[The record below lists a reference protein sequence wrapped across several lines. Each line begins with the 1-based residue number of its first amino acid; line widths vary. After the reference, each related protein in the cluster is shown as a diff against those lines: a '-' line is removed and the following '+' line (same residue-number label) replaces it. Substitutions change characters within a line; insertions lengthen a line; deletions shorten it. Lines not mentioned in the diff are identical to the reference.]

1 MRRSSHLVLEDGL
14 DLVSG
19 YLEDGTKAVE
29 EDGMEMEEE
38 QIMQDGNDKQ
48 VDLDESFRALRM
60 GRRRRR
66 CRTRL
71 MILGEEDSVIANG
84 AAMEAGAGDAEKK
97 VGSRKQLFVSTAR
110 GAANKKFV

>member
-48 VDLDESFRALRM
+48 VDLDDEFQSL
-60 GRRRRR
+60 
-66 CRTRL
+66 TD
-71 MILGEEDSVIANG
+71 GEEK
-84 AAMEAGAGDAEKK
+84 EKMQDE
-97 VGSRKQLFVSTAR
+97 VDDIGGGGLGYCQWISD
-110 GAANKKFV
+110 GGGCG